1 MRYKHV
7 WIDCW
12 WGISACAGYK
22 AYAGRRSMHGGSYIL
37 PAARIEDACPVLL
50 GLSYATNHH
59 DASDSPTAQY
69 VGATYPHCDIT
80 K

>member
-1 MRYKHV
+1 
-7 WIDCW
+7 
-12 WGISACAGYK
+12 
-22 AYAGRRSMHGGSYIL
+22 MHGGSYIL